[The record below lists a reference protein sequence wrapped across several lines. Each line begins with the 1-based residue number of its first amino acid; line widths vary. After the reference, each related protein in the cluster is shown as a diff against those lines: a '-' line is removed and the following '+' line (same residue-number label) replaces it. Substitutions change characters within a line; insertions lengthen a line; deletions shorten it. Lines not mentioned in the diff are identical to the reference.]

1 MIGNWISDRVQLSDR
16 CTPGKELQGD
26 PCYKALFQT
35 GEHSVLEKK
44 NRKYQG

>member
-1 MIGNWISDRVQLSDR
+1 MATITGIA
-16 CTPGKELQGD
+16 KA
-26 PCYKALFQT
+26 ALFQT